1 MARTVA
7 YLLSAVQ
14 LACLLVIV
22 YAAYLAIESKPV
34 FAIVVA
40 SVVLAAS
47 LYIESRLPYEEGP

>member
-1 MARTVA
+1 MVRTLA

-22 YAAYLAIESKPV
+22 YGAYLAIDSKPV

-40 SVVLAAS
+40 ATVLAAT
-47 LYIESRLPYEEGP
+47 LYIETRLPPEDVP